1 MDSCCACRGKLE
13 YEENVQD
20 AVQALDVALKHS
32 VSLRDDTQVFARAIF
47 WRDDTKVRSLGGG
60 AEVRLSGGALVPC
73 FCIVCRHAAV
83 KRIL

>member
-1 MDSCCACRGKLE
+1 M
-13 YEENVQD
+13 QD

-60 AEVRLSGGALVPC
+60 AEVGRSWGCPCRACARLCCMQTPTSSQKLSLLATS
-73 FCIVCRHAAV
+73 
-83 KRIL
+83 